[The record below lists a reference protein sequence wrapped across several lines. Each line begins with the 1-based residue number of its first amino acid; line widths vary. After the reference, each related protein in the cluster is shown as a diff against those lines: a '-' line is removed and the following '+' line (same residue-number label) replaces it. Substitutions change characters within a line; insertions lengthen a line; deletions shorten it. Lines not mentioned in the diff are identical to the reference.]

1 MDEMSNE
8 IVSSL
13 DQSIP
18 VDMLEALDE
27 VDSIVSQAKMFG
39 NPDLILDE
47 IRANLSQVRV
57 SGLSLCKLVYKLHE
71 LWDELGDGQDFDEA
85 VFSHTGLGSTTINRY
100 ISIWS
105 MYTNKLL
112 PDSVSSTIQ
121 QKPLRV
127 QVPIA
132 KLIEQGFRP
141 TPEQWQKLCEAPD
154 NSTTLAIVRE
164 IKGTEPRKSAVLI
177 FIDKVGHLSASQDGE
192 MIEIGMFYADAL
204 RSTLGAR
211 AIKRIIDDSR
221 IMEKNG

>member
-1 MDEMSNE
+1 MLFHTLFYNWENLENGTKFIMLSSIGNE
-8 IVSSL
+8 L
-13 DQSIP
+13 
-18 VDMLEALDE
+18 
-27 VDSIVSQAKMFG
+27 
-39 NPDLILDE
+39 
-47 IRANLSQVRV
+47 
-57 SGLSLCKLVYKLHE
+57 
-71 LWDELGDGQDFDEA
+71 
-85 VFSHTGLGSTTINRY
+85 RY
-100 ISIWS
+100 ILIALFSS
-105 MYTNKLL
+105 
-112 PDSVSSTIQ
+112 DSREV
-121 QKPLRV
+121 
-127 QVPIA
+127 A